1 MSTRVRPRYTR
12 LALTE
17 PPVIEGD
24 CPSGVCAE
32 TSFPLTPDGQVPEH
46 RKSSNPNARRCPCS
60 GWLARNPRPRKHF
73 FVEGVR
79 YL

>member
-1 MSTRVRPRYTR
+1 MRRHP
-12 LALTE
+12 LID

-24 CPSGVCAE
+24 CPSRACRE
-32 TSFPLTPDGQVPEH
+32 TAFRLTPAGQVPEH
-46 RKSSNPNARRCPCS
+46 RRSSNPTARRCPCS

-73 FVEGVR
+73 TPEGVI